1 MFDLHQHQHNTNIIC
16 GTYPIIAEC
25 EKEYN
30 QMANLKNKLDEYF
43 KSLKIKAKVNVD
55 VIKVTKT
62 FTVACIEIEFNG
74 DKWGWKHRSLNKE
87 VKT

>member
-43 KSLKIKAKVNVD
+43 KSLKIKGKVNVEIVFEMHNHAVLSTNCKQGTYEID
-55 VIKVTKT
+55 LIK
-62 FTVACIEIEFNG
+62 
-74 DKWGWKHRSLNKE
+74 
-87 VKT
+87 